1 MQLPP
6 VKSSKEG
13 RRLCF
18 ESPAWVAAGLASKLN
33 VASAGK
39 LGVNTTDK
47 ESNAS
52 IAGSSTVSHEGV
64 LMDESTEQE
73 EEEEEE
79 GGTIILSTIVRQQDD
94 ADFIRILNAI
104 RLGVP
109 PASILAELNKCDV
122 KFKPLPT
129 DGIIPTKLYCT
140 NKDVDK
146 ENQLRLSELP
156 GQPVTFT
163 AQDEWRIRASS
174 AASKKEMT
182 ESMDRMVP
190 KTFELKVGAQVMLL
204 RNRYDIPS
212 NSTSMAAKP
221 ELANGSRGVVI
232 KMLRVSTKGRSSGS
246 DVVSDTVVIPVVKFD
261 SGQVLEV
268 HPVETLHQEP
278 GKKGGLLARKQ
289 IPLKL
294 AW

>member
-6 VKSSKEG
+6 VKGGKEG

-18 ESPAWVAAGLASKLN
+18 ESPAWVAAGLASKLD
-33 VASAGK
+33 
-39 LGVNTTDK
+39 VNISPKQGRNLTDQQSQ
-47 ESNAS
+47 SNAS
-52 IAGSSTVSHEGV
+52 AAESLAGSNEGV
-64 LMDESTEQE
+64 DST
-73 EEEEEE
+73 EEE

-94 ADFIRILNAI
+94 PDFIRILNAI

-109 PASILAELNKCDV
+109 PASVLAELNKCDV
-122 KFKPLPT
+122 KLKPLPT

-156 GQPVTFT
+156 GEPITFT

-190 KTFELKVGAQVMLL
+190 KTFELKIGAQVMLL

-212 NSTSMAAKP
+212 NSTSSSGARP

-232 KMLRVSTKGRSSGS
+232 KMLRVSMKGRSSGS
-246 DVVSDTVVIPVVKFD
+246 EIASDTMVIPVVKFD

-268 HPVETLHQEP
+268 YPVETLHQEP

>member
-1 MQLPP
+1 MSKIIAFGDFMQLPP
-6 VKSSKEG
+6 VKSSKDG

-18 ESPAWVAAGLASKLN
+18 ESPAWVAAGLASKLDA
-33 VASAGK
+33 VSSDTVGA
-39 LGVNTTDK
+39 NTTDDQ
-47 ESNAS
+47 S
-52 IAGSSTVSHEGV
+52 GPTG
-64 LMDESTEQE
+64 DEVGANGD
-73 EEEEEE
+73 E

-109 PASILAELNKCDV
+109 PASVLAELNKCDV

-146 ENQLRLSELP
+146 ENQLRLAELP
-156 GQPVTFT
+156 GEAITFT
-163 AQDEWRIRASS
+163 AQDEWRIRAST
-174 AASKKEMT
+174 AQSKKEMT

-190 KTFELKVGAQVMLL
+190 NSFELKVGAQVMLL
-204 RNRYDIPS
+204 RNRYDAPS
-212 NSTSMAAKP
+212 SAASSSSAKP

-232 KMLRVSTKGRSSGS
+232 KMLRVPAKSRLGGS
-246 DVVSDTVVIPVVKFD
+246 EMMSETIVPVVKFD

-268 HPVETLHQEP
+268 YPVETLHQEP